1 MSAISNVVL
10 DALEKKRDSERIFQG
25 TFHGGVRFLC
35 LCNPT
40 VHSLRRVMLYLRC
53 STSASIPIHATDS
66 PAPRYPTMLGLQSS
80 RPLTPCPPTL
90 LSTLALPTP
99 LLVPILVPIVVM
111 SCLPQNLGLRFE
123 GDHDDSG
130 LVFAGF
136 KDEALKDDCHDMYPN
151 LRVGCRAIR
160 VGDVDVDFNS
170 HASAMSTLKAAER
183 PVQVRARGRR

>member
-90 LSTLALPTP
+90 RLHTRPPHTSPCP
-99 LLVPILVPIVVM
+99 HVPIVVM
-111 SCLPQNLGLRFE
+111 SCWPQNLGLRFE

>member
-1 MSAISNVVL
+1 MSA
-10 DALEKKRDSERIFQG
+10 
-25 TFHGGVRFLC
+25 H
-35 LCNPT
+35 PT
-40 VHSLRRVMLYLRC
+40 SPHS
-53 STSASIPIHATDS
+53 PS
-66 PAPRYPTMLGLQSS
+66 PHRS
-80 RPLTPCPPTL
+80 
-90 LSTLALPTP
+90 LSPSLSPS
-99 LLVPILVPIVVM
+99 

-183 PVQVRARGRR
+183 PVQVRGRGRR